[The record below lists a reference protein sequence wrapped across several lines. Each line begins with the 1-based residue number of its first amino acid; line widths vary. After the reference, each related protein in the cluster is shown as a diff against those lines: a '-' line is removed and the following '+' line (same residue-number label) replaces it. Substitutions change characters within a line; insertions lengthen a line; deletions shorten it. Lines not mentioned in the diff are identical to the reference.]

1 MWQHCF
7 ARWSLQVLRALIRQR
22 SSAARQDLVQS
33 VGALGSLR
41 ACTGVTDVTS
51 VLEGL
56 ELAELSA
63 KELASSAWS
72 CSTLQARDAA
82 LARVLKMLAREAAPH
97 RSLGRL
103 LLATCLH
110 RNILAARC
118 ELSSNL
124 MTQRY
129 RSMKVDELATQH
141 PASTLCDFAK
151 TELSSHLLLAGM
163 ATAATARLHELSAQ
177 DPAKACW
184 EPVTV
189 KLTSPEV
196 QLLVADAVSVRL
208 PCDAPSLASLARS
221 AALLLAKDAAL
232 SGMLASAATS
242 ILDEC
247 SASNPADSA

>member
-1 MWQHCF
+1 MLADFYRLAACMCGPQ
-7 ARWSLQVLRALIRQR
+7 AL
-22 SSAARQDLVQS
+22 SPESFDTAEVVGSAAGFGSIRW
-33 VGALGSLR
+33 GARFTSCLHRSHRLPRSWQAVLGL
-41 ACTGVTDVTS
+41 
-51 VLEGL
+51 
-56 ELAELSA
+56 
-63 KELASSAWS
+63 
-72 CSTLQARDAA
+72 AA
-82 LARVLKMLAREAAPH
+82 LC
-97 RSLGRL
+97 RL
-103 LLATCLH
+103 LHHSLH